1 LSKTLHDSYAL
12 IIPEQSKF
20 YLYLQVLS
28 ISKQEER
35 EQVLDPVVLS
45 TSSQDSLSMVISITV
60 KCLSVESSARPS
72 IEEVLWN
79 LQYAAQVQAISDG
92 DQRSEVSSQTC

>member
-1 LSKTLHDSYAL
+1 MYVSSTSA
-12 IIPEQSKF
+12 S
-20 YLYLQVLS
+20 LYLQVLS